1 MPDLT
6 KPPSPRPRRR
16 RCRLCGICLGT
27 ALLALL
33 VSSLAHLFS
42 PPQPQPQLQPP
53 RPSPSSSPPRFA
65 VIIDG
70 GSTGSR
76 AHVFA
81 TGPGGR
87 PDLARSAVMR
97 VTPGLSSFADEPA
110 RAGDS
115 LRPLIDFA
123 REKVGGAAA
132 EVRLMATAGLRLQ
145 EGRLQEAILSS
156 CRDVLRASGF
166 RFEDSWA
173 EVIPGSDEGI
183 YAWVAANYALGTLG
197 GDPHKTIGIIELGG
211 ASAQL
216 TFVSD
221 EVLPPELSRNFTFG
235 GTTYTLYSNSFLNFG
250 QNAAQESFHEILRSK
265 DSKNGTLVDPCAP
278 KGYSRIK
285 EVISRPSSASK
296 SKLENQ
302 FADSGDGDFTVCRSS
317 SLALLK
323 KGNEECRYQQ
333 CQLGPTFVPELR
345 GHFLATENF
354 YFTSKFFGLK
364 QSSSL
369 SDFVLAGEQ
378 FCNKDLSTL
387 RKMYPDRSDD
397 DFSRYCFS
405 SAYIVALL
413 HDSLGVPLDDKR
425 IEYSNQVGDTQVEWA
440 LGAFI
445 SNIKGVIVEPSATGR
460 SAHRSRPLLAV
471 LLGVFLLGG
480 ALCLA
485 RWRKPKTKI
494 IYDLEKGR
502 YIITRIS

>member
-1 MPDLT
+1 M
-6 KPPSPRPRRR
+6 S
-16 RCRLCGICLGT
+16 
-27 ALLALL
+27 
-33 VSSLAHLFS
+33 VHYHF
-42 PPQPQPQLQPP
+42 
-53 RPSPSSSPPRFA
+53 
-65 VIIDG
+65 
-70 GSTGSR
+70 
-76 AHVFA
+76 
-81 TGPGGR
+81 
-87 PDLARSAVMR
+87 
-97 VTPGLSSFADEPA
+97 
-110 RAGDS
+110 
-115 LRPLIDFA
+115 
-123 REKVGGAAA
+123 
-132 EVRLMATAGLRLQ
+132 
-145 EGRLQEAILSS
+145 
-156 CRDVLRASGF
+156 
-166 RFEDSWA
+166 
-173 EVIPGSDEGI
+173 
-183 YAWVAANYALGTLG
+183 Y
-197 GDPHKTIGIIELGG
+197 
-211 ASAQL
+211 
-216 TFVSD
+216 
-221 EVLPPELSRNFTFG
+221 
-235 GTTYTLYSNSFLNFG
+235 
-250 QNAAQESFHEILRSK
+250 
-265 DSKNGTLVDPCAP
+265 
-278 KGYSRIK
+278 
-285 EVISRPSSASK
+285 
-296 SKLENQ
+296 
-302 FADSGDGDFTVCRSS
+302 
-317 SLALLK
+317 LLK
-323 KGNEECRYQQ
+323 FYVLSAEECRYQQ

-387 RKMYPDRSDD
+387 RKMYPNRSDD

-502 YIITRIS
+502 HIITRIS

>member
-42 PPQPQPQLQPP
+42 PPQPQPQPP

-115 LRPLIDFA
+115 LRPLINFA

-145 EGRLQEAILSS
+145 EGRVQEAILSS

-250 QNAAQESFHEILRSK
+250 QNAAQESFREILRSK

-302 FADSGDGDFTVCRSS
+302 FADSGDGDFT
-317 SLALLK
+317 
-323 KGNEECRYQQ
+323 
-333 CQLGPTFVPELR
+333 
-345 GHFLATENF
+345 
-354 YFTSKFFGLK
+354 FFGLK

-387 RKMYPDRSDD
+387 RQMYPNRSDD

-425 IEYSNQVGDTQVEWA
+425 QEYHGTSI
-440 LGAFI
+440 F
-445 SNIKGVIVEPSATGR
+445 R
-460 SAHRSRPLLAV
+460 
-471 LLGVFLLGG
+471 
-480 ALCLA
+480 
-485 RWRKPKTKI
+485 
-494 IYDLEKGR
+494 
-502 YIITRIS
+502 

>member
-1 MPDLT
+1 MPEPT
-6 KPPSPRPRRR
+6 KPASPRPRRG
-16 RCRLCGICLGT
+16 RCRLCALCLGS
-27 ALLALL
+27 ALLAIVVSALVHLL
-33 VSSLAHLFS
+33 
-42 PPQPQPQLQPP
+42 
-53 RPSPSSSPPRFA
+53 SSSPTHPAPSPRFS

-81 TGPGGR
+81 TGPDGR
-87 PDLARSAVMR
+87 PDLARSVVMR
-97 VTPGLSSFADEPA
+97 VSPGLSSFAADTA
-110 RAGDS
+110 RAGES
-115 LRPLIDFA
+115 LRPLLEFA
-123 REKVGGAAA
+123 REKVGGEGGAAA
-132 EVRLMATAGLRLQ
+132 TEVRLMATAGLRLLEESVQ
-145 EGRLQEAILSS
+145 GAILAS

-173 EVIPGSDEGI
+173 KVIPGSDEGV

-221 EVLPPELSRNFTFG
+221 EVLPPELSTNFTFG
-235 GTTYTLYSNSFLNFG
+235 ETAYTLYTNSFLNFG
-250 QNAAQESFHEILRSK
+250 QNAAQDSFLEIVRSRGS
-265 DSKNGTLVDPCAP
+265 SKNGTLVDPCAP
-278 KGYSRIK
+278 KGYSHKRRVTVK
-285 EVISRPSSASK
+285 TSGASRSN
-296 SKLENQ
+296 LENQ
-302 FADSGDGDFTVCRSS
+302 YIDNGSGNFKECRSS
-317 SLALLK
+317 SLMIMQEGK
-323 KGNEECRYQQ
+323 ENCQYQQ
-333 CQLGPTFVPELR
+333 CHLGSTFVPELR

-354 YFTSKFFGLK
+354 YFTSKFFGLE

-369 SDFVLAGEQ
+369 SDFTLAGEQ
-378 FCNKDLSTL
+378 VCNKDLSTL
-387 RKMYPDRSDD
+387 RQEYLNHSDE

-413 HDSLGVPLDDKR
+413 HDGLGVPLDDKR

-445 SNIKGVIVEPSATGR
+445 TNTRSTILGPSGAPAR
-460 SAHRSRPLLAV
+460 RVHSHIPLLVV
-471 LLGVFLLGG
+471 LGGLFACGVFLVL
-480 ALCLA
+480 
-485 RWRKPKTKI
+485 RWKKPKTKI

>member
-1 MPDLT
+1 
-6 KPPSPRPRRR
+6 
-16 RCRLCGICLGT
+16 
-27 ALLALL
+27 
-33 VSSLAHLFS
+33 
-42 PPQPQPQLQPP
+42 
-53 RPSPSSSPPRFA
+53 
-65 VIIDG
+65 
-70 GSTGSR
+70 
-76 AHVFA
+76 
-81 TGPGGR
+81 
-87 PDLARSAVMR
+87 MR

-387 RKMYPDRSDD
+387 RKMYPNRSDD

>member
-6 KPPSPRPRRR
+6 KPPSPQPRRR

-27 ALLALL
+27 AFLALL
-33 VSSLAHLFS
+33 VSALVHLFFP
-42 PPQPQPQLQPP
+42 PPQPG
-53 RPSPSSSPPRFA
+53 PSPRFA

-70 GSTGSR
+70 GSTGTR
-76 AHVFA
+76 VHVFA
-81 TGPGGR
+81 TRPDGR

-97 VTPGLSSFADEPA
+97 VSPGLSSFAAEPA
-110 RAGDS
+110 RAGNS
-115 LRPLIDFA
+115 LRPLIDFSME
-123 REKVGGAAA
+123 RVGGAGSAA
-132 EVRLMATAGLRLQ
+132 ATEVRLMATAGLRLL
-145 EGRLQEAILSS
+145 EERVQEAILSS

-166 RFEDSWA
+166 RFEDPWA

-221 EVLPPELSRNFTFG
+221 EVLAPELSRNFTFG
-235 GTTYTLYSNSFLNFG
+235 DTTYTLYSNSFLNFG
-250 QNAAQESFHEILRSK
+250 QNAAQDSFHEILRSR
-265 DSKNGTLVDPCAP
+265 DSSKNGTLVDPCAP
-278 KGYSRIK
+278 KGYSRIE
-285 EVISRPSSASK
+285 EVISKSSNVSS

-302 FADSGDGDFTVCRSS
+302 YVDSGDGDFTECRSS
-317 SLALLK
+317 SLVLLK
-323 KGNEECRYQQ
+323 KGKEKCQYQQ
-333 CQLGPTFVPELR
+333 CHLGPTFVPELR

-387 RKMYPDRSDD
+387 RQKYPNQSDD

-425 IEYSNQVGDTQVEWA
+425 IEYSNQVGDIQVEWA

-445 SNIKGVIVEPSATGR
+445 SNIKDTILEPPRTGI
-460 SAHRSRPLLAV
+460 STHKSRLLPA

-480 ALCLA
+480 ALWLA

-502 YIITRIS
+502 YIITRVS

>member
-1 MPDLT
+1 MPDPT
-6 KPPSPRPRRR
+6 KPLSPRPRRG
-16 RCRLCGICLGT
+16 RCRLCGLCLGS
-27 ALLALL
+27 ALLAIIVSAL
-33 VSSLAHLFS
+33 VHVFSSPTYPA
-42 PPQPQPQLQPP
+42 P
-53 RPSPSSSPPRFA
+53 PPRFS

-70 GSTGSR
+70 GSTGTR

-81 TGPGGR
+81 AGPDGR

-97 VTPGLSSFADEPA
+97 VSPGLSSFAADTA
-110 RAGDS
+110 RAGES
-115 LRPLIDFA
+115 LRPLLEFA
-123 REKVGGAAA
+123 REKIRGEGGAAA
-132 EVRLMATAGLRLQ
+132 TEVRLMATAGLRLL
-145 EGRLQEAILSS
+145 EDRVQEAILAS

-173 EVIPGSDEGI
+173 KVIPGSDEGV

-221 EVLPPELSRNFTFG
+221 EVLPPELSTNFSFG
-235 GTTYTLYSNSFLNFG
+235 ETAYTLYTNSFLNFG
-250 QNAAQESFHEILRSK
+250 QNAAQDLFREIVRSRG
-265 DSKNGTLVDPCAP
+265 SSENGTLVDPCAP
-278 KGYSRIK
+278 KGYSHKR
-285 EVISRPSSASK
+285 EVMVKTSGASG
-296 SKLENQ
+296 SNLENQ
-302 FADSGDGDFTVCRSS
+302 YVDNGSGNFKECRSS
-317 SLALLK
+317 SLMMMQEGK
-323 KGNEECRYQQ
+323 EKCQYQQ
-333 CQLGPTFVPELR
+333 CLLGSTFVPELR

-354 YFTSKFFGLK
+354 YFTSKFFGLE

-369 SDFVLAGEQ
+369 SDFVVAGEQ
-378 FCNKDLSTL
+378 LCNEELSTL
-387 RKMYPDRSDD
+387 RQKYLNHSDE

-413 HDSLGVPLDDKR
+413 HDGLGVPLDDKR

-445 SNIKGVIVEPSATGR
+445 ANTKNAINGGAARRV
-460 SAHRSRPLLAV
+460 HNHRPLLAM
-471 LLGVFLLGG
+471 LGAFSACGVFLVL
-480 ALCLA
+480 

-502 YIITRIS
+502 YIITCIS

>member
-1 MPDLT
+1 MNDLT

-16 RCRLCGICLGT
+16 RCSLCGVCLGT
-27 ALLALL
+27 AFLALL
-33 VSSLAHLFS
+33 VSAFVHLFF
-42 PPQPQPQLQPP
+42 PPP
-53 RPSPSSSPPRFA
+53 RPHHRAPSPRFA
-65 VIIDG
+65 VIIDA
-70 GSTGSR
+70 GSTGTR

-81 TGPGGR
+81 TGADGR

-97 VTPGLSSFADEPA
+97 VSPGLSSFAGEPA
-110 RAGDS
+110 RAGES
-115 LRPLIDFA
+115 LRPLVDFA
-123 REKVGGAAA
+123 MEKVGGAGSAA
-132 EVRLMATAGLRLQ
+132 ATEVRLMATAGLRLQ
-145 EGRLQEAILSS
+145 EWRVQEAILSS

-221 EVLPPELSRNFTFG
+221 ELLPSELSRNFTFG
-235 GTTYTLYSNSFLNFG
+235 ETTYTLYSNSFLNFG
-250 QNAAQESFHEILRSK
+250 QNAAHESFHEILRSR
-265 DSKNGTLVDPCAP
+265 DSSKNGTLVDPCAP

-285 EVISRPSSASK
+285 EVISTSSSISR
-296 SKLENQ
+296 SKLEDQ
-302 FADSGDGDFTVCRSS
+302 FVDSGDGDFTKCRSS

-333 CQLGPTFVPELR
+333 CQLGPNFVPELR

-369 SDFVLAGEQ
+369 SDFVLAGKQ
-378 FCNKDLSTL
+378 LCNKDLSTL
-387 RKMYPDRSDD
+387 RQKYPNQSDG

-405 SAYIVALL
+405 SAYIVSLL
-413 HDSLGVPLDDKR
+413 HDSLGVPLDDQR
-425 IEYSNQVGDTQVEWA
+425 IEYSNQVGDTQIEWA

-445 SNIKGVIVEPSATGR
+445 SNIKGAIVEPRGARR
-460 SAHRSRPLLAV
+460 SAHKSRSLLAV
-471 LLGVFLLGG
+471 LLGVFLVGG
-480 ALCLA
+480 ALWLA